1 MIGEFNIYGIYLPWL
16 LVLAALALV
25 PTWILRQLLARVG
38 AYRLVWH
45 PALFD
50 LALYVVL
57 LYGVVLISPH
67 IFSR

>member
-1 MIGEFNIYGIYLPWL
+1 MIGEFNIYGIFMPWL
-16 LVLAALALV
+16 LVLAFLTLGV
-25 PTWILRQLLARVG
+25 SWIVRRILARIG
-38 AYRLVWH
+38 IYRVVWH

-67 IFSR
+67 IFTR

>member
-1 MIGEFNIYGIYLPWL
+1 MIGEFNIYGIYMPWL
-16 LVLAALALV
+16 LVLAFLTLFV
-25 PTWILRQLLARVG
+25 SWFVRRVLARLG
-38 AYRLVWH
+38 MYRVVWH

>member
-1 MIGEFNIYGIYLPWL
+1 MIGEISLYGVYLPWL
-16 LVLAALALV
+16 LVLGVITLGLAWFVRRLLALTGV
-25 PTWILRQLLARVG
+25 
-38 AYRLVWH
+38 YRLVWH

-57 LYGVVLISPH
+57 LYAVVRVSPL